1 MTGHENLLKMDGI
14 IKDFPGIRA
23 LDQVSFQLEQGQVHG
38 LLGANGAGKS
48 TLIKVLGGYYSDYSG
63 AIILNGKEVSIR
75 TPRQASDS
83 GIAVIHQEFYLHP
96 HLTVAENI
104 LLGIE
109 PLKKVGGM
117 SFIDWNRLY
126 ADAQSFLDE
135 IDFELPVKGKV
146 ETLGVGQ
153 QQLVQIAKAMI
164 HDAKILVMDEPT
176 ARLSGNEREDLF
188 KVIRRLKEAGV
199 GIIYIS
205 HFLEEVF
212 MIADQI
218 TILRDGKVVA
228 SKPAAALDHNS
239 VVRLM
244 VGREVST
251 ATIDLPPHKEDA
263 VLEVTDLTDHD
274 RFQDISFTLHKG
286 EVLGLAGLVGAGRT
300 EVARALFGA
309 SNTPIQGSIKID
321 GQPYTPSSPAKAIS
335 RGLALLPENRKDQG
349 LILQHSVADNI
360 SLTILDRLVRGPFI
374 DHEGRRQEVAKTM
387 KMVEVT
393 ATSPSV
399 QVNTLS
405 GGNQQK
411 TVLGKWLAV
420 HPNILIL
427 DQPTAGID
435 VGTKAEVYRLI
446 EELVTEGMSLLVIS
460 DEPEELARICHRIL
474 IMRKGRIVKEMER
487 PFTSEEV
494 LAGVTADY

>member
-1 MTGHENLLKMDGI
+1 MTGHEILLKMDGI

-48 TLIKVLGGYYSDYSG
+48 TLIKVLGGYFSDYAG
-63 AIILNGKEVSIR
+63 AIILDGKEVSIR
-75 TPRQASDS
+75 TPIQAADS
-83 GIAVIHQEFYLHP
+83 GIAVIHQEFHLHP

-109 PLKKVGGM
+109 PMRKIGGM

-135 IDFELPVKGKV
+135 VGFELPVTDKI

-164 HDAKILVMDEPT
+164 REAKILVMDEPT

-188 KVIRRLKEAGV
+188 KVIRRLRGAGV

-228 SKPAAALDHNS
+228 SQPAKELDHGS
-239 VVRLM
+239 VVRFM

-251 ATIDLPPHKEDA
+251 ASIDLPQHKGVP
-263 VLEVTDLTDHD
+263 VLEVEDLTDRN

-300 EVARALFGA
+300 EVARAIFGV
-309 SNTPIQGSIKID
+309 SSTPIQGSIKID
-321 GQPYTPSSPAKAIS
+321 GEPYKPSSPATAIS
-335 RGLALLPENRKDQG
+335 RGLALLPEDRKGQG

-374 DHEGRRQEVAKTM
+374 DHGERKQAVAKTM

-420 HPNILIL
+420 HPDILIL

-446 EELVTEGMSLLVIS
+446 EELVIGGMSLLVIS

-474 IMRKGRIVKEMER
+474 IMRKGRIVKEIAR

-494 LAGVTADY
+494 LAGVTAEY